1 MEMPMPQMPTLTFEN
16 GDTLPQL
23 GLGTWKS
30 EPGEVGAAVLQAL
43 QLGYRHLDGA
53 FIYGNEKE
61 IGEALQKAFADGIVQ
76 REELWITSKLWNDAH
91 APDDVKPAVQ
101 KTLADLQLEQ
111 LDLYLMHWPV
121 AHRPGVMLPK
131 AASDMVPLD
140 ELPLAT
146 TWAAMEQL
154 VQEGLV
160 KHIGVSNFSVP
171 KLRALVDGA
180 AHKPEMNQVE
190 MHPYL
195 QQPELVAYCQEAGV
209 HLTAYSPLGSPGTR
223 PGDTLVLLQDEVVGT
238 IADAKGCSAAQVLLA
253 WALARGTAVIP
264 KSVNPERLAQ
274 NLAATDVALTDDEMA
289 QLAALDRHR
298 RYIDGSFWAVEGSS
312 YTVSN
317 LWDE

>member
-1 MEMPMPQMPTLTFEN
+1 MPQMPTLTFEN

-76 REELWITSKLWNDAH
+76 REELWVTSKLWNDAH